1 MIRKIHQAAAGL
13 NWRCLAS
20 AVVMGAVCVLV
31 VTAMASAGRSRSGAW
46 SVSVVASGLDA
57 PRGLA
62 LLSDGTLLVTEAG
75 HAGDV
80 CRPDSERGQAFTH
93 CLGTSSQISKI
104 DLGSGAHTPII
115 SGLFSS
121 ATLGVVGIDGIAA
134 QSGRKP
140 GSTTGKLFA
149 LVGEAPQPY
158 DDWSCSN
165 QPADCSAVLATARAQ
180 AGQLIEFTTSG
191 TWKPVAGV
199 GASNYDWTRT
209 NHTLSPELHANPY
222 GVLPLLRGTWI
233 VDGGAN
239 TLNWIPAAG
248 GNVIASGIPRHF
260 PAPGYPADGVPTC
273 VTIVRGNLYA
283 ADLAGRF
290 WKRNGSF
297 NPTQLP
303 VAETSGA
310 SLIHHVTGCTAD
322 VDGNFYF
329 VDMWGLPGPP
339 VQTGP
344 TSAANTGS
352 VVELAKDGTASVL
365 ASGLNFPNGIAHAP
379 DGSLYVSVGS
389 TCPAS
394 GSPFPYCAKGGQVV
408 KLSRG

>member
-1 MIRKIHQAAAGL
+1 MIRKRWGMS
-13 NWRCLAS
+13 WRCVAG
-20 AVVMGAVCVLV
+20 AVVVGAVCVLV
-31 VTAMASAGRSRSGAW
+31 VTAVASAGGGRSGTW

-62 LLSDGTLLVTEAG
+62 LLSDGTLLVAEAG

-80 CRPDSERGQAFTH
+80 CRPDSERGQQFTH
-93 CLGTSSQISKI
+93 CIGMSSQISKI
-104 DLGSGAHTPII
+104 DLASGAHTAIV

-121 ATLGVVGIDGIAA
+121 LTLGVVGVDGVAV
-134 QSGRKP
+134 QMGRRP

-149 LVGEAPQPY
+149 ILGLSPQPY

-165 QPADCSAVLATARAQ
+165 QPADCSAVLAAARAQ

-199 GASNYDWTRT
+199 GASNYDWNRT
-209 NHTLSPELHANPY
+209 HHTLSPELHANPY
-222 GVLPLLRGTWI
+222 GLLPLLRGTWV

-239 TLNWIPAAG
+239 TLNWIAADG
-248 GNVIASGIPRHF
+248 TDLIASGIPRN
-260 PAPGYPADGVPTC
+260 APGAGYPTDGVPTC

-303 VAETSGA
+303 VADASGA
-310 SLIHHVTGCTAD
+310 SLLHHITGCAAD
-322 VDGNFYF
+322 ADGNFYF
-329 VDMWGLPGPP
+329 VDMWGRPGPP
-339 VQTGP
+339 LPAGP
-344 TSAANTGS
+344 NSAANTGS
-352 VVELAKDGTASVL
+352 VIELGKDGTASVL
-365 ASGLNFPNGIAHAP
+365 ASGLNFPNGIALAP

-389 TCPAS
+389 TCPAA
-394 GSPFPYCAKGGQVV
+394 GSSFTYCANGGQVV